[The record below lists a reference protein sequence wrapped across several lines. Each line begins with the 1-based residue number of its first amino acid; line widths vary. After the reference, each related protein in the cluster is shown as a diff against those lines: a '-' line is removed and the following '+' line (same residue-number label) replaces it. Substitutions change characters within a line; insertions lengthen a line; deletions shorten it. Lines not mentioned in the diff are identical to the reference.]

1 MVDGIYDILLAD
13 DDPDDCMFFK
23 EALDELG
30 VAASFTTVNNGV
42 ELIHFLESKTEQ
54 QFPDILFLDL
64 NMPRKSG
71 LECLSELKQ
80 HKKFKKIPVIMYS
93 TSANPEVMDSI
104 YDKGAQYYI
113 RKPADFKN
121 LKATLYKA
129 LCLSH
134 EIKSLQPPRES
145 FMIQL

>member
-1 MVDGIYDILLAD
+1 MVDGNYDILLAD

-42 ELIHFLESKTEQ
+42 ELIHFLESKTEK

-80 HKKFKKIPVIMYS
+80 NKKLKQIPVIIYS
-93 TSANPEVMDSI
+93 TSANPDVTDLL
-104 YDKGAQYYI
+104 YAKGAQYYI
-113 RKPADFKN
+113 RKPVDFEN
-121 LKATLYKA
+121 LKSIIYKA
-129 LCLSH
+129 LRLSH
-134 EIKSLQPPRES
+134 QNKQLQPPREG